1 MMRAERRRKVAVMLQ
16 LWQNF
21 DRSILRGIGA
31 YVRERHNWLVFV
43 EEVEHQRIPD
53 LGGWNGDGLI
63 VNFDSHSVARHVCG
77 IDKPVVG
84 LGGGR
89 GWHEEHS
96 GIPYIATDDVA
107 IGRMAAGHLLERG
120 LTRFAFCGYPRTRTN
135 VWVTGRL
142 QGFRQRLAEA
152 GFECPV
158 FNGRYRTAIQYS
170 HIQRELVAWLR
181 TLPTPVGL
189 MGCYDYRARHVLEA
203 CKIAGL
209 RVPDDVAVIGV
220 DNDAVCDLCDPP
232 LTSIEQGCFQ
242 IGYTAA
248 TVLDGM
254 MSGHKPKRLR
264 HIIPPVGLITRAST
278 DLVYVADPGM
288 ADAMRWIREEACR
301 GLQVDAVAERL
312 KISRST
318 LDNRFKKLIG
328 RTADQEIRR
337 VRLDRAKELLSRTSL
352 PILEV
357 ARQAGYGNVQYL
369 HAVLRRDSRTTP
381 ARYRMAHRLR
391 S

>member
-1 MMRAERRRKVAVMLQ
+1 MHTERRRKVAIMLQ
-16 LWQNF
+16 LWQNY

-53 LGGWNGDGLI
+53 LSEWKGDGLI
-63 VNFDSHSVARHVCG
+63 VNFDNHSIANHVQG
-77 IDKPVVG
+77 ITKPIVG
-84 LGGGR
+84 VGGGH
-89 GWHEEHS
+89 GWYEEGS
-96 GIPYIATDDVA
+96 GIPYVTTDNVA
-107 IGRMAAGHLLERG
+107 IGRMAAGHLIERG

-142 QGFRQRLAEA
+142 EGFRQRLAEA
-152 GFECPV
+152 GFECQV
-158 FNGRYRTAIQYS
+158 FNGRYRTAVHYS
-170 HIQRELVAWLR
+170 NIQRELVAWLR
-181 TLPTPVGL
+181 TLPTPIGL
-189 MGCYDYRARHVLEA
+189 MGCYDYRARHVMEA
-203 CKIAGL
+203 CKLAGL

-232 LTSIEQGCFQ
+232 LTSVEQGCFQ

-248 TVLDGM
+248 SVLDDM
-254 MSGHKPKRLR
+254 MSGRKPKLLR
-264 HIIPPVGLITRAST
+264 HVIPPVGLVTRAST
-278 DLVYVADPGM
+278 DLIYVADPAM

-301 GLQVDAVAERL
+301 GLQVDTLAERMR
-312 KISRST
+312 ISRST

-337 VRLDRAKELLSRTSL
+337 VRLDRAKDLLSRTHL
-352 PILEV
+352 PIREV
-357 ARQAGYGNVQYL
+357 ARQAGYGTEQYL
-369 HAVLRRDSRTTP
+369 HAVLRQDCGATP
-381 ARYRMAHRLR
+381 ARYRMTHRLR